1 MQDLDLLDPTEAAR
15 LLGGTVPIS
24 IRTLAGWRVHGTGPA
39 YVRVGGAVRY
49 RRTDL
54 DAWLTA
60 QTRTPNRAA

>member
-1 MQDLDLLDPTEAAR
+1 MNELLDPVEAGR
-15 LLGGTVPIS
+15 HIGGTQPVSPH
-24 IRTLAGWRVHGTGPA
+24 TLSNWRIQGSGPT